1 MNIRL
6 TESQWSSLFYW
17 GRESA
22 ECDGTN
28 HAARLLLDVL
38 CELVPVPGRHDEL
51 PPTRRARPL
60 GEATYDYAI
69 SLPAVVRSPRTRA
82 LWAWG
87 HARGCR
93 TVAASMRLLISL
105 VEQAYPDL
113 SGYNVTKK
121 KRPECLGELARLI
134 DQPAA

>member
-1 MNIRL
+1 MNIHL
-6 TESQWSSLFYW
+6 TEHQYFSLFYW

-22 ECDGTN
+22 DCDGAN
-28 HAARLLLDVL
+28 EAARLLLDVL
-38 CELVPVPGRHDEL
+38 CELSPVPGRHDEL
-51 PPTRRARPL
+51 PATRRGRAV
-60 GEATYDYAI
+60 GAAVYDYSI
-69 SLPAVVRSPRTRA
+69 SLPTVARSPRTRA

-87 HARGCR
+87 YARGCR

-134 DQPAA
+134 EQPAA